1 MRFWR
6 AVVDGTTYP
15 VYSLPHEGEPGLCE
29 VADAGEGPC
38 RGAEWTTGVAGD
50 LSIVLC
56 DAHFGDLVEVSE
68 QEYDVLVAQM
78 GASGTQSPA

>member
-15 VYSLPHEGEPGLCE
+15 VYSLPHQGAPGACE
-29 VADAGEGPC
+29 LLDLDQGPC
-38 RGAEWTTGVAGD
+38 SGREWTTGVAGD

-68 QEYDVLVAQM
+68 EEYDALVAKM
-78 GASGTQSPA
+78 GASGTQGHT